1 MTIRDLQD
9 VTKCRIFIER
19 TDGDGSVIRTEYG
32 GGYPAL
38 AIAEIKI
45 VHVDLKGFVLC
56 VELEE
61 AGS

>member
-1 MTIRDLQD
+1 MTIKELQD

-38 AIAEIKI
+38 EIAEIKI
-45 VHVDLKGFVLC
+45 IHVDLKGFVLC
-56 VELEE
+56 VEIEE
-61 AGS
+61 GGA

>member
-1 MTIRDLQD
+1 MTIKDLQN

-38 AIAEIKI
+38 MIAEIKI
-45 VHVDLKGFVLC
+45 VHVDMKGFVLC

-61 AGS
+61 GGS